1 MCRRTTQQEP
11 PAPAHPAAH
20 KTIVFLLR
28 ESYILVS
35 GVFFC
40 FTFVRDFSRHL
51 FPYLVSVYGFFGS
64 GMAAIHIFPLLS
76 FCFTL
81 VPRHSC
87 VHFDSVST
95 VFWLSSLFSTTFF
108 FFAICCIACSW
119 QKKNGNFRMDGAWW
133 RLLPEECWGKVHFF
147 CMIWFFL

>member
-1 MCRRTTQQEP
+1 VCRRTTQQEP

-108 FFAICCIACSW
+108 FLQSVALLAVG
-119 QKKNGNFRMDGAWW
+119 KKRMVISGWTEHGGGYYRKSVGA
-133 RLLPEECWGKVHFF
+133 KFIFF
-147 CMIWFFL
+147 V